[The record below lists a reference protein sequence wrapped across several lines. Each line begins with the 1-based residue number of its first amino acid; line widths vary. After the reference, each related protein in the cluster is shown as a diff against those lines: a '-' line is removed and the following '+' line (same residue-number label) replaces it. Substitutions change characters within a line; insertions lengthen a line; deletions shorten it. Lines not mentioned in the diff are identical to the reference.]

1 MCLLPRSVMPRES
14 KFPPKNKRLVR
25 FFIFFFFFFPIT
37 KDRDKLMTEILP
49 QGESPVDKMEKEP
62 ASRLNCTPI
71 VLLPMTLECNTPA
84 ECQRILFAKV
94 PARWAVKV
102 R

>member
-1 MCLLPRSVMPRES
+1 MPAATQRHATRVQIPAQKQAPGALLH
-14 KFPPKNKRLVR
+14 
-25 FFIFFFFFFPIT
+25 FFFFFFPIT